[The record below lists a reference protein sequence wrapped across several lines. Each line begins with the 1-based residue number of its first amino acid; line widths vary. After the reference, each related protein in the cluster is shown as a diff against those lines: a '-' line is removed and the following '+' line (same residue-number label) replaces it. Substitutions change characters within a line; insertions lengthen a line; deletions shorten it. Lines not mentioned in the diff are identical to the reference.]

1 MKTKLLTISRLVKLF
16 AIVALALVHTSCD
29 ETETTD
35 STGFI
40 LHYYGVTDI
49 GPSMTYTLEAPTYK
63 GSAPYDFTIT
73 GVTLN
78 DEACTTES
86 FVIDAETG
94 AINIQNTANLAT
106 GLYAISVGC
115 YSNGKY
121 FEFKDAIQINMLL
134 AVPEGVTVTPAE
146 VVVKMEDKNWWEAS
160 AQVTTDTEKHVSIT
174 GYAIAEDESKEY
186 LKYFT
191 ISDDGIITF
200 NPEKKDNIIPGE
212 KYVIS
217 LKLKTKAGEH
227 LYADAV
233 TFNVISKPLKLQY
246 APNEVR
252 VEKNIAHESQL
263 PTIQGSSEGRT
274 YTIKSITP
282 EISGFTIDAATGK
295 ISIAENTLTQ
305 IGNVYEVDVTVT
317 NKYGTSDFPKAYIVT
332 VVDFINPIDPETFK
346 YEVPETYE
354 GKGYTIPLINEFKG
368 DEVIFDFSEDNSDII
383 KEQIEKN
390 RISIDKVNGTITI
403 AENNT
408 LTPEDYTVK
417 VKAAN
422 PKGEVS
428 SSFTLTIKENPNKF
442 TFYYGNN
449 LDLSPKENYANQFEF
464 NTKEELANFTLV
476 PITTL
481 NGREAKWEICS
492 KQIQSGSNGVEVTR
506 GTTIDPKSGML
517 TFTGEGFT
525 TIINVGMLVVKATVG
540 TGELAYTVTV
550 PVFIKCG
557 TGKSNIN
564 VRYKPFV
571 FQVNPKTGGRSTAPE
586 IKLPSSMDINKF
598 AMDYRKEFN
607 FFGIDS
613 EPKGHLPQTE
623 GSLLNDIWTT
633 FYNNIGA
640 TKVNLGGKKPL
651 SYYSTEKPID
661 NEKILDQVAGYIDPK
676 DKAVVINPEIWKDK
690 KGKYANGVLLGRVSY
705 ITNGDFTDENI
716 SKGAQFYPIAIWFDE
731 NF

>member
-317 NKYGTSDFPKAYIVT
+317 NEYGTSDFPKAYIVT

-368 DEVIFDFSEDNSDII
+368 DEVIFDFAEDNSDII

-449 LDLSPKENYANQFEF
+449 IGLLPEENYANQYAYD
-464 NTKEELANFTLV
+464 TKEDFQAAQLIPT
-476 PITTL
+476 TTL
-481 NGREAKWEICS
+481 NKKKAKWEIITKKNGATDKNS
-492 KQIQSGSNGVEVTR
+492 TGVGATINETTGVIDFSNASFLDQDNKKPMMN
-506 GTTIDPKSGML
+506 IGM
-517 TFTGEGFT
+517 
-525 TIINVGMLVVKATVG
+525 IVVKATC
-540 TGELAYTVTV
+540 GEGDLAYSVTV
-550 PVFIKCG
+550 PIFIR
-557 TGKSNIN
+557 SNKVTEDGIMLDY
-564 VRYKPFV
+564 RPFV
-571 FQVNPKTGGRSTAPE
+571 FKVNPKTGGESVQPLITCPNQDLLRVDYRRTFRFF
-586 IKLPSSMDINKF
+586 DINMAETGYLPENKGSIMYDVWD
-598 AMDYRKEFN
+598 ACYKEMN
-607 FFGIDS
+607 
-613 EPKGHLPQTE
+613 LP
-623 GSLLNDIWTT
+623 
-633 FYNNIGA
+633 IG
-640 TKVNLGGKKPL
+640 TRSKKPM
-651 SYYSTEKPID
+651 SYYDTSKYINKDHLDVLLGYVKPEHKTVI
-661 NEKILDQVAGYIDPK
+661 
-676 DKAVVINPEIWKDK
+676 INPNKWKSAD
-690 KGKYANGVLLGRVSY
+690 GVFANGVLIGSMTCHPNGREDS
-705 ITNGDFTDENI
+705 NLNSG
-716 SKGAQFYPIAIWFDE
+716 SKLNPIAIWFDE

>member
-1 MKTKLLTISRLVKLF
+1 MKKKHTTHTLKKAISLTAATTVLCTGIFTPDFFSTQSVTAKT
-16 AIVALALVHTSCD
+16 TSQ
-29 ETETTD
+29 
-35 STGFI
+35 
-40 LHYYGVTDI
+40 
-49 GPSMTYTLEAPTYK
+49 K
-63 GSAPYDFTIT
+63 TIT
-73 GVTLN
+73 VTANSSSTTIL
-78 DEACTTES
+78 CTNIIQSIAKAVDTNTTTNVTAKS
-86 FVIDAETG
+86 TT
-94 AINIQNTANLAT
+94 INIQNTANLAT

-317 NKYGTSDFPKAYIVT
+317 NEYGTSDFPKAYIVT

-368 DEVIFDFSEDNSDII
+368 DEVIFDFAEDNSDII

-442 TFYYGNN
+442 TSAFKETYGSSPTEFRKSVR
-449 LDLSPKENYANQFEF
+449 LD
-464 NTKEELANFTLV
+464 
-476 PITTL
+476 
-481 NGREAKWEICS
+481 R
-492 KQIQSGSNGVEVTR
+492 SGSVW
-506 GTTIDPKSGML
+506 SG
-517 TFTGEGFT
+517 E
-525 TIINVGMLVVKATVG
+525 
-540 TGELAYTVTV
+540 
-550 PVFIKCG
+550 
-557 TGKSNIN
+557 
-564 VRYKPFV
+564 
-571 FQVNPKTGGRSTAPE
+571 E
-586 IKLPSSMDINKF
+586 I
-598 AMDYRKEFN
+598 
-607 FFGIDS
+607 
-613 EPKGHLPQTE
+613 
-623 GSLLNDIWTT
+623 
-633 FYNNIGA
+633 
-640 TKVNLGGKKPL
+640 
-651 SYYSTEKPID
+651 
-661 NEKILDQVAGYIDPK
+661 
-676 DKAVVINPEIWKDK
+676 
-690 KGKYANGVLLGRVSY
+690 
-705 ITNGDFTDENI
+705 
-716 SKGAQFYPIAIWFDE
+716 
-731 NF
+731 

>member
-1 MKTKLLTISRLVKLF
+1 M
-16 AIVALALVHTSCD
+16 
-29 ETETTD
+29 
-35 STGFI
+35 
-40 LHYYGVTDI
+40 
-49 GPSMTYTLEAPTYK
+49 
-63 GSAPYDFTIT
+63 
-73 GVTLN
+73 
-78 DEACTTES
+78 
-86 FVIDAETG
+86 
-94 AINIQNTANLAT
+94 
-106 GLYAISVGC
+106 
-115 YSNGKY
+115 
-121 FEFKDAIQINMLL
+121 
-134 AVPEGVTVTPAE
+134 
-146 VVVKMEDKNWWEAS
+146 
-160 AQVTTDTEKHVSIT
+160 
-174 GYAIAEDESKEY
+174 
-186 LKYFT
+186 
-191 ISDDGIITF
+191 
-200 NPEKKDNIIPGE
+200 
-212 KYVIS
+212 
-217 LKLKTKAGEH
+217 
-227 LYADAV
+227 
-233 TFNVISKPLKLQY
+233 
-246 APNEVR
+246 
-252 VEKNIAHESQL
+252 
-263 PTIQGSSEGRT
+263 
-274 YTIKSITP
+274 
-282 EISGFTIDAATGK
+282 
-295 ISIAENTLTQ
+295 
-305 IGNVYEVDVTVT
+305 
-317 NKYGTSDFPKAYIVT
+317 
-332 VVDFINPIDPETFK
+332 
-346 YEVPETYE
+346 
-354 GKGYTIPLINEFKG
+354 
-368 DEVIFDFSEDNSDII
+368 IFDFADDNSDII

-464 NTKEELANFTLV
+464 NTKEELANFSLV

-481 NGREAKWEICS
+481 NGREANWEICS
-492 KQIQSGSNGVEVTR
+492 KQIQSGSNGVEVTK

-525 TIINVGMLVVKATVG
+525 TIINVGMLVVKATVV

-676 DKAVVINPEIWKDK
+676 DKAVVINHEILKDK
-690 KGKYANGVLLGRVSY
+690 KGKYAN
-705 ITNGDFTDENI
+705 
-716 SKGAQFYPIAIWFDE
+716 
-731 NF
+731 

>member
-16 AIVALALVHTSCD
+16 AIVALALIHTSCD

-115 YSNGKY
+115 YSNGTY

-317 NKYGTSDFPKAYIVT
+317 NEYGTSDFSKAYIVT

-368 DEVIFDFSEDNSDII
+368 DEVIFDFAEDNSDII

-449 LDLSPKENYANQFEF
+449 IGLLPEENYANQFEVEDQNGL
-464 NTKEELANFTLV
+464 NTLKLQPATNLGNRV
-476 PITTL
+476 
-481 NGREAKWEICS
+481 AKWEF
-492 KQIQSGSNGVEVTR
+492 
-506 GTTIDPKSGML
+506 TIKKLLGANTQL
-517 TFTGEGFT
+517 QGATINANTGEIDFANATLHDGLA
-525 TIINVGMLVVKATVG
+525 VGMLVVKATVG
-540 TGELAYTVTV
+540 EGPLAYSVTA
-550 PVFIKCG
+550 PVFVRGNVTKNKSMIK
-557 TGKSNIN
+557 
-564 VRYKPFV
+564 YKPFV
-571 FQVNPKTGGRSTAPE
+571 IQINPKSGGQSEIPATVSPDNLKLDIRTNFNLYSVDLTTGCVNPKT
-586 IKLPSSMDINKF
+586 
-598 AMDYRKEFN
+598 
-607 FFGIDS
+607 
-613 EPKGHLPQTE
+613 E
-623 GSLLNDIWTT
+623 GSVMQEIWANFYKTT
-633 FYNNIGA
+633 GA
-640 TKVNLGGKKPL
+640 NKGETNPGGKKPVSSL
-651 SYYSTEKPID
+651 DTNDGYD
-661 NEKILDQVAGYIDPK
+661 NTKNLNMTLGYISQTDRS
-676 DKAVVINPEIWKDK
+676 VIINPEMWKSAS
-690 KGKYANGVLLGRVSY
+690 GEYVNGVFIPQVAYS
-705 ITNGDFTDENI
+705 TDGSNPDKQRFI
-716 SKGAQFYPIAIWFDE
+716 PFAIWFDE

>member
-1 MKTKLLTISRLVKLF
+1 M
-16 AIVALALVHTSCD
+16 
-29 ETETTD
+29 
-35 STGFI
+35 
-40 LHYYGVTDI
+40 
-49 GPSMTYTLEAPTYK
+49 
-63 GSAPYDFTIT
+63 
-73 GVTLN
+73 
-78 DEACTTES
+78 
-86 FVIDAETG
+86 
-94 AINIQNTANLAT
+94 
-106 GLYAISVGC
+106 
-115 YSNGKY
+115 
-121 FEFKDAIQINMLL
+121 
-134 AVPEGVTVTPAE
+134 
-146 VVVKMEDKNWWEAS
+146 
-160 AQVTTDTEKHVSIT
+160 
-174 GYAIAEDESKEY
+174 
-186 LKYFT
+186 
-191 ISDDGIITF
+191 
-200 NPEKKDNIIPGE
+200 
-212 KYVIS
+212 IS

-368 DEVIFDFSEDNSDII
+368 DEVIFDFAEDNSDII

>member
-295 ISIAENTLTQ
+295 ISIAENALTQ

-317 NKYGTSDFPKAYIVT
+317 NEYGTSDFPKAYIVT
-332 VVDFINPIDPETFK
+332 VVDFINPIDP
-346 YEVPETYE
+346 
-354 GKGYTIPLINEFKG
+354 
-368 DEVIFDFSEDNSDII
+368 
-383 KEQIEKN
+383 
-390 RISIDKVNGTITI
+390 
-403 AENNT
+403 
-408 LTPEDYTVK
+408 
-417 VKAAN
+417 
-422 PKGEVS
+422 
-428 SSFTLTIKENPNKF
+428 
-442 TFYYGNN
+442 
-449 LDLSPKENYANQFEF
+449 
-464 NTKEELANFTLV
+464 
-476 PITTL
+476 
-481 NGREAKWEICS
+481 
-492 KQIQSGSNGVEVTR
+492 
-506 GTTIDPKSGML
+506 
-517 TFTGEGFT
+517 
-525 TIINVGMLVVKATVG
+525 
-540 TGELAYTVTV
+540 
-550 PVFIKCG
+550 
-557 TGKSNIN
+557 
-564 VRYKPFV
+564 
-571 FQVNPKTGGRSTAPE
+571 
-586 IKLPSSMDINKF
+586 
-598 AMDYRKEFN
+598 
-607 FFGIDS
+607 
-613 EPKGHLPQTE
+613 
-623 GSLLNDIWTT
+623 
-633 FYNNIGA
+633 
-640 TKVNLGGKKPL
+640 
-651 SYYSTEKPID
+651 
-661 NEKILDQVAGYIDPK
+661 
-676 DKAVVINPEIWKDK
+676 
-690 KGKYANGVLLGRVSY
+690 
-705 ITNGDFTDENI
+705 
-716 SKGAQFYPIAIWFDE
+716 
-731 NF
+731 

>member
-282 EISGFTIDAATGK
+282 EISGFTIDAVTGK

-368 DEVIFDFSEDNSDII
+368 DEVIFDFAEDNSDII

>member
-35 STGFI
+35 STRFI

-317 NKYGTSDFPKAYIVT
+317 NEYGTSDFPKAYIVT

-368 DEVIFDFSEDNSDII
+368 DEVIFDFAEDNSDII

-492 KQIQSGSNGVEVTR
+492 KQIQSGSNGVEVTK

>member
-252 VEKNIAHESQL
+252 VEKNIAHESQ
-263 PTIQGSSEGRT
+263 
-274 YTIKSITP
+274 
-282 EISGFTIDAATGK
+282 
-295 ISIAENTLTQ
+295 
-305 IGNVYEVDVTVT
+305 
-317 NKYGTSDFPKAYIVT
+317 
-332 VVDFINPIDPETFK
+332 
-346 YEVPETYE
+346 
-354 GKGYTIPLINEFKG
+354 
-368 DEVIFDFSEDNSDII
+368 
-383 KEQIEKN
+383 
-390 RISIDKVNGTITI
+390 
-403 AENNT
+403 
-408 LTPEDYTVK
+408 
-417 VKAAN
+417 
-422 PKGEVS
+422 
-428 SSFTLTIKENPNKF
+428 
-442 TFYYGNN
+442 
-449 LDLSPKENYANQFEF
+449 
-464 NTKEELANFTLV
+464 
-476 PITTL
+476 
-481 NGREAKWEICS
+481 
-492 KQIQSGSNGVEVTR
+492 
-506 GTTIDPKSGML
+506 
-517 TFTGEGFT
+517 
-525 TIINVGMLVVKATVG
+525 
-540 TGELAYTVTV
+540 
-550 PVFIKCG
+550 
-557 TGKSNIN
+557 
-564 VRYKPFV
+564 
-571 FQVNPKTGGRSTAPE
+571 
-586 IKLPSSMDINKF
+586 
-598 AMDYRKEFN
+598 
-607 FFGIDS
+607 
-613 EPKGHLPQTE
+613 
-623 GSLLNDIWTT
+623 
-633 FYNNIGA
+633 
-640 TKVNLGGKKPL
+640 
-651 SYYSTEKPID
+651 
-661 NEKILDQVAGYIDPK
+661 
-676 DKAVVINPEIWKDK
+676 
-690 KGKYANGVLLGRVSY
+690 
-705 ITNGDFTDENI
+705 
-716 SKGAQFYPIAIWFDE
+716 
-731 NF
+731 